1 MAPTKTRPLLWLLP
15 ALAAAQSCHKSR
27 KGVRCNNRTGRDRRC
42 WADEK
47 CGRGAAE
54 PVVPTF
60 AALDRCRRP
69 RCAACGSGAAPV
81 LYGEFHADHRGRT
94 TVQVEVHAPLL
105 DVGGLR
111 RLSAARR
118 LGPHRRGGPGRPG
131 KASRPDDGR
140 RAPAHGPLVDRRR
153 ISRGTQLVLQH
164 TGAAQSELCH
174 GSDVHL
180 RNRNVV
186 DGNVHINGTGHEFRA
201 PRMRRPS
208 SPSPGGRAIACVTT
222 PTNYPSSPRAAAR
235 TTSASASASTTTLPL

>member
-15 ALAAAQSCHKSR
+15 AFAAAQSSCHKNK
-27 KGVRCNNRTGRDRRC
+27 KGVRCNNKSGRDKRC
-42 WADEK
+42 WSDEK

-69 RCAACGSGAAPV
+69 RCAACGSGTPPV
-81 LYGEFHADHRGRT
+81 LYGEF
-94 TVQVEVHAPLL
+94 
-105 DVGGLR
+105 
-111 RLSAARR
+111 
-118 LGPHRRGGPGRPG
+118 
-131 KASRPDDGR
+131 
-140 RAPAHGPLVDRRR
+140 HGPLVDRRR

-174 GSDVHL
+174 GS
-180 RNRNVV
+180 
-186 DGNVHINGTGHEFRA
+186 NVHPEFREA
-201 PRMRRPS
+201 RMRRP
-208 SPSPGGRAIACVTT
+208 PRPRPGGRAVACVTT